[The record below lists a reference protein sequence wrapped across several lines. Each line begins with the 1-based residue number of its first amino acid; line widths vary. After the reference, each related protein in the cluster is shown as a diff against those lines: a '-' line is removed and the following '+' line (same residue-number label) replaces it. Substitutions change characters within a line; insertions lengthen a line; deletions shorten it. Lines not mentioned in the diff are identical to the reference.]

1 MTRHPFDRA
10 LPWAGRHV
18 LPTSRPAAGRAL
30 RFLLAMSVNNTQT
43 CARPL
48 SEHSAAWIRL
58 THMDSWMSKLIS
70 RGYTLQFASPPPRFA
85 GVLETTVSSQAES
98 DAMTSELRELLS
110 KGAISRVPPGEEN
123 EGFYSRYFLTPKKSG
138 GFRPILDLS
147 QFNRCVMV
155 RPFHML
161 TTKHVLECV
170 RHQEWFTSVDLK
182 DAYFHIQVIPR
193 HRKFLRFFFQGA
205 HFQYNRLPFGY
216 SLAPRTFS
224 KCMETALQPLRK
236 KGVRVLFYLDDLLIL
251 APSRETAALHTVS
264 VLQHLQTLGF
274 AINWQK
280 SALVPSQ
287 SIVYLGVVLNS
298 IVMRARLSTPRQET
312 LLSLLS
318 RTTPRAKVS
327 ALSIMRLLGMMSAGY
342 MVVPLGLLHMR
353 KIQRWFLRQ
362 RVDPIRH
369 KWRMLT
375 IPPSLQS
382 DLSYWGNPQTLSA
395 GVPLGRVTSYV
406 TVYTDASLTGWGGMC
421 ESQVVGGE
429 WPPPPLPHIN
439 CLELSTVLKV
449 LKHFAPKVAGRH
461 VVVQTDNVTAAAFIN
476 RQGGV
481 RSARLLEIARSL
493 LLWSHSH
500 LLSLRAVHI
509 PGILNRAADLMSRG
523 GPSHNEWKLNPTIV
537 RKLWSRFGEAEV
549 DLFASRENTQC
560 ALWFS
565 LSSRDNPPLGADA
578 FSHHPWPR
586 TLLYAFPPV
595 PLIPRLL
602 ERTQEEGL
610 SVILVAPERTNASWF
625 PTLVQL
631 LAAPPWQLPWQEDA
645 LSQLDGAIAHP
656 PVITQRLWGWLLSG
670 NACRG

>member
-1 MTRHPFDRA
+1 MSRHPFYRA

-58 THMDSWMSKLIS
+58 THMDLWMSKLIS

-98 DAMTSELRELLS
+98 DAMMSELRELLS

-161 TTKHVLECV
+161 TIKHVLECV
-170 RHQEWFTSVDLK
+170 RH
-182 DAYFHIQVIPR
+182 
-193 HRKFLRFFFQGA
+193 
-205 HFQYNRLPFGY
+205 NRLPFGY

-298 IVMRARLSTPRQET
+298 IVMRARLSTPRQDA

-318 RTTPRAKVS
+318 RTTPCAKVS

-342 MVVPLGLLHMR
+342 MVVPLGH
-353 KIQRWFLRQ
+353 I
-362 RVDPIRH
+362 DPIRH

-382 DLSYWGNPQTLSA
+382 DLSA

-449 LKHFAPKVAGRH
+449 LKHFPPKVAGRH

-509 PGILNRAADLMSRG
+509 PGILNRAADLMLRG

-537 RKLWSRFGEAEV
+537 WKLWSRFGEAEV

-578 FSHHPWPR
+578 FSHHPWPK

-602 ERTQEEGL
+602 ERIQEEGL

-631 LAAPPWQLPWQEDA
+631 LAVPPWQLPWHEDA

-670 NACRG
+670 NAFRALFRGMSVAEICAAASWASPCPFIRFYLQDVSEPSLTHSVLSSHNDE